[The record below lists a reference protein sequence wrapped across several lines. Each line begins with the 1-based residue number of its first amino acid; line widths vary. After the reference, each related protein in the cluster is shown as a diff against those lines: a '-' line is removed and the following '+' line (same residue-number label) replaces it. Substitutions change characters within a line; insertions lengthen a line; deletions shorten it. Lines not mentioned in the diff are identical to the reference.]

1 MIREVLVEEK
11 IVGRE
16 TTVGI
21 LDGVALPVVE
31 VRPESPAVMIT
42 GTNTPPATRNI
53 FARRILTRRR
63 RSGFRPRR
71 SARFTR
77 LADAIMRAWT

>member
-1 MIREVLVEEK
+1 MLVEEK

-21 LDGVALPVVE
+21 LDGKPLPVVE
-31 VRPESPAVMIT
+31 VRPKAGSFDYQNKYTA
-42 GTNTPPATRNI
+42 GARNI

-63 RSGFRPRR
+63 RSGFRRRR
-71 SARFTR
+71 SARFTP
-77 LADAIMRAWT
+77 LAGAIMRAWT